1 MTNYARYVSISCF
14 TFDLVTINLLTPV
27 NLRWCVQIVLHVFCH
42 VRWFEVFS

>member
-1 MTNYARYVSISCF
+1 MTNYGRYVSVCCF

-27 NLRWCVQIVLHVFCH
+27 NLRCCLQIVLYVSCH